1 MNSENTSDNT
11 QAQALNKTD
20 VSGSLSSKN
29 HYLKTI
35 NPYFGKVWDG
45 VKLFEHRK
53 NDRDFQVNDIVF
65 LQEFYPEN
73 KFFSGAEIKVKI
85 TFVLKNFEG
94 LDSDYCIF
102 SFEIL
107 DREIYKAELAGSV

>member
-1 MNSENTSDNT
+1 MKNEKLQQNEPLRE
-11 QAQALNKTD
+11 AV
-20 VSGSLSSKN
+20 VSSSLEVQT
-29 HYLKTI
+29 HYLKTV

-53 NDRDFQVNDIVF
+53 NDRDFKVNDIVF

-73 KFFSGAEIKVKI
+73 QFFSGSEIKVKI
-85 TFVLKNFEG
+85 TFVLKDFQG

-107 DREIYKAELAGSV
+107 DREIYKADLAGSV